1 MIVAEFKKF
10 RAARNKIEG
19 VSILGFITN
28 AKESIG
34 PYVAEFAGKTG
45 QIAVVRAHVITNFR
59 GPVFLRVF
67 TGFFEGGVE
76 LGNVNVIRCFSRFAG
91 GGLKNHR
98 SYGSFKSPIVG
109 VGEREPE
116 FGILMLDFGHFFAFF
131 FKLAGFG
138 DALHFKNRFVEFF
151 ISAHTAVSIHA
162 FAKVSLVVQIITVGI
177 TVENFTVVGF
187 EKVGDFFVH
196 FHSAQ

>member
-1 MIVAEFKKF
+1 MAVRTALG
-10 RAARNKIEG
+10 AARSYDHEG
-19 VSILGFITN
+19 
-28 AKESIG
+28 
-34 PYVAEFAGKTG
+34 
-45 QIAVVRAHVITNFR
+45 Q
-59 GPVFLRVF
+59 
-67 TGFFEGGVE
+67 GGVE

-177 TVENFTVVGF
+177 TVEDLTVVGLK
-187 EKVGDFFVH
+187 KVSDFFVH
-196 FHSAQ
+196 LHSAQRFEFPAVVFIFASKVIGHILGSASI